1 MRSRKSPQGTAPD
14 AAVETARNNARQA
27 RPERRRRAR
36 LRGLAAPLLPFL
48 LAAFCSYGFLG
59 FEKSPAAVGNDLFA
73 QGKYDEAIQKYG
85 EALVDDS
92 DSPVLNFNMGDA
104 HYKAGNYSE
113 ALASFGRVHA
123 PTDSQR
129 EAYVA
134 YNVGNVKFR
143 MAAAV
148 EAEKPQDG
156 LKAYAEALAAYRRAL
171 GISPNDEDAK
181 FNYELAAKRMK
192 ELQERIEKE
201 KQEQEQQQ
209 EEQQQNEQ
217 PQEEQPQD
225 QQQQDQAQ
233 QDQQQQDQGEQQQQ
247 QEQQNQGEQQQQPEG
262 DQQQQQQAQPQG
274 EPGEQQEQQAAEA
287 GEKDEMSEG
296 EASTLVD
303 AARNDELRPEDFVRR
318 AQGGALAAPA
328 QDW

>member
-1 MRSRKSPQGTAPD
+1 MAIS
-14 AAVETARNNARQA
+14 AA
-27 RPERRRRAR
+27 
-36 LRGLAAPLLPFL
+36 L
-48 LAAFCSYGFLG
+48 SYGFLG
-59 FEKSPAAVGNDLFA
+59 FAERPAAVGNELFA
-73 QGKYDEAIQKYG
+73 QGKYDEAVQKYG

-104 HYKAGNYSE
+104 HYKAGNYTQ
-113 ALASFGRVHA
+113 ALASFGRVQA

-143 MAAAV
+143 MAAAA

-181 FNYELAAKRMK
+181 FNYELAARRLK

-209 EEQQQNEQ
+209 EEQQQDEQ
-217 PQEEQPQD
+217 QQDQQQPQD

-233 QDQQQQDQGEQQQQ
+233 QDQQQQQQQQ
-247 QEQQNQGEQQQQPEG
+247 QEEQKQEQQNQGEEQEQQER
-262 DQQQQQQAQPQG
+262 DQQEQQQAQQQS
-274 EPGEQQEQQAAEA
+274 EPKEQQEQQAQAEADEA
-287 GEKDEMSEG
+287 GEKDEMSAG
-296 EASTLVD
+296 EAGTLVD
-303 AARNDELRPEDFVRR
+303 AARNDELRPEDFIRR
-318 AQGGALAAPA
+318 VQGGALAAPA